1 MTRLYTMAGGVAQL
15 DCHCNSSTVA
25 HTVIESRL
33 TLHIAQKGR
42 MTMLSVA
49 FQTKVA
55 DGVIKIPAEYRRD
68 FQNRVTVILLRD
80 EPLAS
85 EDDIINELLEHPV
98 HMAAFRPMSR
108 EEIYTR

>member
-1 MTRLYTMAGGVAQL
+1 
-15 DCHCNSSTVA
+15 
-25 HTVIESRL
+25 
-33 TLHIAQKGR
+33 
-42 MTMLSVA
+42 MLSVA